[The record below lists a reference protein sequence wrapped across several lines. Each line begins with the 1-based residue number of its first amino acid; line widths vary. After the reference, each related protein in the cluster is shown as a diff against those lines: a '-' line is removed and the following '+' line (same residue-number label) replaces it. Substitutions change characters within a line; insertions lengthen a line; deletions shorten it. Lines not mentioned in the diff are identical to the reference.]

1 MEGPLAGAATIITLR
16 EDVFLISSLPSPA
29 LTRPSTSQMEA
40 RGQRLTLQL
49 QVGPFANHMRGTRF
63 LGPRAPFLSVLSGM
77 GGLSHCRGS
86 GTALSTLQF
95 VQLSILLM
103 PLGHK
108 MKTKK
113 RPFWRKDTKGQDC
126 GLFISKPALYRYS
139 EGCHKRKEKSGEK
152 TLHPEVTS

>member
-40 RGQRLTLQL
+40 RGQHLTLQL
-49 QVGPFANHMRGTRF
+49 QVGPFANHMHGMRF
-63 LGPRAPFLSVLSGM
+63 LGPCAPLLSVLSGM
-77 GGLSHCRGS
+77 GRLSHFRGS

-103 PLGHK
+103 PLRHK
-108 MKTKK
+108 MKTNK
-113 RPFWRKDTKGQDC
+113 RPFWRKNTKGQDC
-126 GLFISKPALYRYS
+126 GLFISKPALYCHS

-152 TLHPEVTS
+152 TLHPEVAS